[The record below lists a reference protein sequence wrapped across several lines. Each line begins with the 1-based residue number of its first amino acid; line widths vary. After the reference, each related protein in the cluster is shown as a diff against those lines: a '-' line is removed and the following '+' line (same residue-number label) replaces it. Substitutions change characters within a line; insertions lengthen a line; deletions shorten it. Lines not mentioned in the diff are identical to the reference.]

1 MLASAE
7 EMVPVG
13 IPENRPCQEDTSEE
27 EEATE
32 VASSEDVAE
41 ILLLTVEIL
50 EGDSLVVRVPS
61 AGVVTAEGV

>member
-1 MLASAE
+1 
-7 EMVPVG
+7 MVPVV
-13 IPENRPCQEDTSEE
+13 IPESHPCQEDTSE

-41 ILLLTVEIL
+41 NSLLTVEIL
-50 EGDSLVVRVPS
+50 AGDSLVVRVPS